1 MKHMKKIISLVL
13 SLSMLLALCSCGEP
27 SPEEIAAENYQQ
39 ATELLEAGSYSE
51 ALELLRALGAYEDAP
66 ALRREAA
73 VALIEDYLA
82 DTNQVNMELGAENT
96 DFLQKYG
103 NGMEA
108 IPLFF
113 PHAMAQKIT
122 DDYTRILAM
131 DEAGNIVF
139 CLMCYQDTPNTN
151 LWFSWITLREDGTS
165 TQSFKSEYYELNSAF
180 GGGAELINGE
190 NDFDPARYH
199 EGDSLDMTVRQVL
212 TANNTLYSDISI
224 NLYATRTDQEEVRQ
238 LDSLITGMESPLS
251 EAGVTLGDLG
261 FATLDEAPAEEDS
274 STQQTTSEPEETHTD
289 PLEETSNPSA
299 GNVQG
304 DSIALTT
311 EDGMAEVK
319 YAGYEYMPAG
329 VLTDETVDTSK
340 VIVIF
345 MDYTNHREDEPSQ
358 MQGDFWYR
366 VFQNGVELDRN
377 FCSYYSDKY
386 SPLKDNFK
394 EVMMGGTI
402 TAGNF
407 FLLEDTSPITIVA
420 NEQGNSENKQSMT
433 VELN

>member
-1 MKHMKKIISLVL
+1 MKKIISLVL
-13 SLSMLLALCSCGEP
+13 SLAMLLALCSCGEP

-39 ATELLEAGSYSE
+39 ATELLEAGNYPE
-51 ALELLRALGAYEDAP
+51 ALEILRTLGDYEDAP
-66 ALRREAA
+66 SLRREAA

-165 TQSFKSEYYELNSAF
+165 TQSFKGEYYELNSAF

-212 TANNTLYSDISI
+212 TANNTLYSDMSI

-238 LDSLITGMESPLS
+238 LDSLITGMESLLS

-261 FATLDEAPAEEDS
+261 FTALDEAPSDAAPAADTEANNETAEE
-274 STQQTTSEPEETHTD
+274 TKEP
-289 PLEETSNPSA
+289 SKPSA
-299 GNVQG
+299 GSVQG
-304 DSIALTT
+304 DAIALTT
-311 EDGMAEVK
+311 EDGMAEIK

-329 VLTDETVDTSK
+329 VLTDETVDLSK

-358 MQGDFWYR
+358 MQGDFRYR
-366 VFQNGVELDRN
+366 VFQNGVELDSN
-377 FCSYYSDKY
+377 FSSYYGDKY
-386 SPLKDNFK
+386 APLEAYFK
-394 EVMMGGTI
+394 EVMMGGTV
-402 TAGNF
+402 TTGNF
-407 FLLEDTSPITIVA
+407 FLLEDDSPITIVA
-420 NEQGNSENKQSMT
+420 NEQGNKDNKQSMT

>member
-1 MKHMKKIISLVL
+1 MKKIISLVL
-13 SLSMLLALCSCGEP
+13 SLAMLLALCSCGEP

-51 ALELLRALGAYEDAP
+51 ALELLRVLGDYEDAP

-165 TQSFKSEYYELNSAF
+165 TQSFKGEYYELNSAF

-190 NDFDPARYH
+190 NVFDPARYH

-212 TANNTLYSDISI
+212 TANNTLYSDMSI

-238 LDSLITGMESPLS
+238 LDSLITGMESLLS

-261 FATLDEAPAEEDS
+261 FTALDEAPSDAEPAADTEANNETAEE
-274 STQQTTSEPEETHTD
+274 TKEP
-289 PLEETSNPSA
+289 SKPSA
-299 GNVQG
+299 GSVQG
-304 DSIALTT
+304 DAIALTT
-311 EDGMAEVK
+311 EDGMAEIK
-319 YAGYEYMPAG
+319 YAGWEYIPDG
-329 VLTDETVDTSK
+329 VLAEETVDASK
-340 VIVIF
+340 VIVVL
-345 MDYTNHREDEPSQ
+345 MGYTNHREDEPSQ

-366 VFQNGVELDRN
+366 VFQNGVELDSQ
-377 FCSYYSDKY
+377 FCSYHSNSYA
-386 SPLKDNFK
+386 PLEDFFK
-394 EVMMGGTI
+394 EVMMGGTV
-402 TAGNF
+402 TAGRF
-407 FLLEDTSPITIVA
+407 FLLEDDSPITIVA
-420 NEQGNSENKQSMT
+420 NEQGNSDNKQSMT